1 MSLKKYEKRIVVVDK
16 LTVLNSYKP
25 CVNRV
30 INLTDERD
38 LSEFYAD
45 TFEEIVQLIKL
56 AYPNSLLWVGEL
68 TEDLPNDLI
77 YDETTGFV
85 RAMTDKELIDLTPK
99 ELAENEYL
107 VGDKIATFD
116 TIYEYIDEHGI
127 KQTKTR
133 EQLIKEKIITLET
146 EKEKARREREKAF
159 EALDLYDK
167 AVLRGD
173 IIESE
178 EGKKARDEFRTAWLE
193 LPNNYTDITVPIE
206 ELYPETPKII
216 KYFE

>member
-1 MSLKKYEKRIVVVDK
+1 MSLKKYEKKVVVVDK
-16 LTVLNSYKP
+16 LTVLNQYKP

-30 INLTDERD
+30 IRLDDERD
-38 LSEFYAD
+38 LSEFFAS
-45 TFEEIVQLIKL
+45 TFDEIIQLIKL
-56 AYPNSLLWVGEL
+56 SYPESLLWVGEL

-85 RAMTDKELIDLTPK
+85 RTMTDKELIDLTPK
-99 ELAENEYL
+99 ELAKNEYL
-107 VGDKIATFD
+107 VGDKIETFD
-116 TIYEYIDEHGI
+116 TIYEYIDEHGV

-173 IIESE
+173 IVESE
-178 EGKKARDEFRTAWLE
+178 ESKKARDEYRKAWLE
-193 LPNNYTDITVPIE
+193 LPNNYVDITIPIE
-206 ELYPETPKII
+206 TLYPEMPKII
-216 KYFE
+216 EYFN

>member
-1 MSLKKYEKRIVVVDK
+1 MSLKKYEKRIIVVDR
-16 LTVLNSYKP
+16 LTVLNEYKP

-30 INLTDERD
+30 IKLTDERD
-38 LSEFYAD
+38 LSEFFAD

-56 AYPNSLLWVGEL
+56 AYPNSLLWIGEL

-77 YDETTGFV
+77 YDEGTGFV

-116 TIYEYIDEHGI
+116 TVYEYIDEQGV
-127 KQTKTR
+127 KQTKIR

-178 EGKKARDEFRTAWLE
+178 EGKKARDEFRRVWLE
-193 LPNNYTDITVPIE
+193 LPNSYTDVTIPIE
-206 ELYPETPKII
+206 TLYPEMPKII
-216 KYFE
+216 EYFN

>member
-1 MSLKKYEKRIVVVDK
+1 MLKKYEKRIVVVDR
-16 LTVLNSYKP
+16 LTVLRDYKP

-30 INLTDERD
+30 IRLDDERD
-38 LSEFYAD
+38 LSEFFAD
-45 TFEEIVQLIKL
+45 TLEEIIQLVKL
-56 AYPNSLLWVGEL
+56 AYPNSLLWIGEL
-68 TEDLPNDLI
+68 MEDLPNDLI

-107 VGDKIATFD
+107 VGDKIATYD
-116 TIYEYIDEHGI
+116 TIYEYIDEQGI

-133 EQLIKEKIITLET
+133 EQLIKEKVITLET

>member
-1 MSLKKYEKRIVVVDK
+1 MSLKKYENKVVVVDK
-16 LTVLNSYKP
+16 LTVLNQYKP

-30 INLTDERD
+30 IRLDDERD
-38 LSEFYAD
+38 LSEFFAS
-45 TFEEIVQLIKL
+45 TFDEIIQLIKL
-56 AYPNSLLWVGEL
+56 SYQESLLWVGEL
-68 TEDLPNDLI
+68 NEDLPNDLI

-116 TIYEYIDEHGI
+116 TVYEYIDEQGI
-127 KQTKTR
+127 KQKKTR

-173 IIESE
+173 IVESE
-178 EGKKARDEFRTAWLE
+178 ESKKARDEYRKAWLE
-193 LPNNYTDITVPIE
+193 LPNNYVDITIPIE
-206 ELYPETPKII
+206 TLYPEMPKII
-216 KYFE
+216 EYFN

>member
-1 MSLKKYEKRIVVVDK
+1 MSLKKYEKKIIVVDK
-16 LTVLNSYKP
+16 LTVLNQYKP

-38 LSEFYAD
+38 LSEFFAN
-45 TFEEIVQLIKL
+45 TLEEIIQLIKL
-56 AYPNSLLWVGEL
+56 SYPESLLWIGNL
-68 TEDLPNDLI
+68 NEDLPNDLI
-77 YDETTGFV
+77 YDEGTGFV

-107 VGDKIATFD
+107 VGDKIETFD
-116 TIYEYIDEHGI
+116 TIYEYIDEHGV

-146 EKEKARREREKAF
+146 EKEKARREREKAL

-173 IIESE
+173 IIETE
-178 EGKKARDEFRTAWLE
+178 ESKRARDEYRKAWLE
-193 LPNNYTDITVPIE
+193 LPNNYVDITIPIE
-206 ELYPETPKII
+206 TLYPKMPKII
-216 KYFE
+216 EYFN

>member
-1 MSLKKYEKRIVVVDK
+1 MLLKKYEKKVVVVDK
-16 LTVLNSYKP
+16 LTVLNQYKP

-30 INLTDERD
+30 IRLDDERD
-38 LSEFYAD
+38 LSEFFAS
-45 TFEEIVQLIKL
+45 TFDEIIQLIKL
-56 AYPNSLLWVGEL
+56 SYPESLLWVGEL

-85 RAMTDKELIDLTPK
+85 RAMTDKELIDLTSK

-107 VGDKIATFD
+107 VGDKIETFD
-116 TIYEYIDEHGI
+116 TIYEYIDEHGV

-173 IIESE
+173 IVESE
-178 EGKKARDEFRTAWLE
+178 ESKKARDEYRKAWLE
-193 LPNNYTDITVPIE
+193 LPNNYVDITIPIE
-206 ELYPETPKII
+206 TLYPEMPKII
-216 KYFE
+216 EYFN

>member
-1 MSLKKYEKRIVVVDK
+1 MSLKKYEKKVVVVDK
-16 LTVLNSYKP
+16 LTVLNQYKP

-30 INLTDERD
+30 IRLDDERD
-38 LSEFYAD
+38 LSEFFAS
-45 TFEEIVQLIKL
+45 TFDEIIQLIKL
-56 AYPNSLLWVGEL
+56 SYPESLLWVGEL

-77 YDETTGFV
+77 YDETTGLV

-99 ELAENEYL
+99 ELAKNEYL
-107 VGDKIATFD
+107 VGDKIETFD
-116 TIYEYIDEHGI
+116 TIYEYIDEHGV

-173 IIESE
+173 IVESE
-178 EGKKARDEFRTAWLE
+178 ESKKARDEYRKAWLE
-193 LPNNYTDITVPIE
+193 LPNNYVDITIPIE
-206 ELYPETPKII
+206 TLYPEMPKII
-216 KYFE
+216 EYFN

>member
-1 MSLKKYEKRIVVVDK
+1 MLEKYEKRIVVVDR
-16 LTVLNSYKP
+16 LTVLRDYKP

-30 INLTDERD
+30 IRLDDERD
-38 LSEFYAD
+38 LSEFFAD
-45 TFEEIVQLIKL
+45 TFDEIVQLVKL

-107 VGDKIATFD
+107 VGDKIATYD

>member
-1 MSLKKYEKRIVVVDK
+1 MSLKKYEKKVVVVDK
-16 LTVLNSYKP
+16 LTVLNQYKP

-30 INLTDERD
+30 IRLDDERD
-38 LSEFYAD
+38 LSEFYAS
-45 TFEEIVQLIKL
+45 TFDEIIQLIKL
-56 AYPNSLLWVGEL
+56 SYPESLLWVGEL

-77 YDETTGFV
+77 FEETTGFV
-85 RAMTDKELIDLTPK
+85 RVMTDKELIDLTPK

-116 TIYEYIDEHGI
+116 TVYEYIDEHGV

-133 EQLIKEKIITLET
+133 EQLIREKIITLET

-173 IIESE
+173 ITESE
-178 EGKKARDEFRTAWLE
+178 ETKKARDEYRKAWLE
-193 LPNNYTDITVPIE
+193 LPNNYVDITIPIE
-206 ELYPETPKII
+206 TLYPEMPKII
-216 KYFE
+216 EYFK

>member
-1 MSLKKYEKRIVVVDK
+1 M
-16 LTVLNSYKP
+16 
-25 CVNRV
+25 
-30 INLTDERD
+30 
-38 LSEFYAD
+38 
-45 TFEEIVQLIKL
+45 QLIKL
-56 AYPNSLLWVGEL
+56 SYPESLLWIGEL

-77 YDETTGFV
+77 YDEGTGYV

-116 TIYEYIDEHGI
+116 TIYEYIDEHGV

-133 EQLIKEKIITLET
+133 EKAIREK
-146 EKEKARREREKAF
+146 EKAF

-173 IIESE
+173 IVESE
-178 EGKKARDEFRTAWLE
+178 EGKKSRDDYRKAWLE
-193 LPNNYTDITVPIE
+193 LPNNYVDITIPIE
-206 ELYPETPKII
+206 TLYPEMPKII
-216 KYFE
+216 EYFN

>member
-1 MSLKKYEKRIVVVDK
+1 MSLKKYEKRIIVVDR
-16 LTVLNSYKP
+16 LTVLNEYKP

-30 INLTDERD
+30 IKLTDERD
-38 LSEFYAD
+38 LSEFFAD

-56 AYPNSLLWVGEL
+56 AYPNSLLWIGEL

-77 YDETTGFV
+77 YDEGTGFV

-116 TIYEYIDEHGI
+116 TVYEYIDEQGV

-178 EGKKARDEFRTAWLE
+178 EGKKARDEFRRVWLE
-193 LPNNYTDITVPIE
+193 LPNSYTDVTIPIE
-206 ELYPETPKII
+206 TLYPEMPKII
-216 KYFE
+216 EYFN